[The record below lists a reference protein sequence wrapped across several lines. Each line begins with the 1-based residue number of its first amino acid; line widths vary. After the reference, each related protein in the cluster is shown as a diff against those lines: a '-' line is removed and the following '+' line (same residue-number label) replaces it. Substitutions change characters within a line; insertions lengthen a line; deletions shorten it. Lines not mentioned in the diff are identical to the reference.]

1 MRNLNTVIDQILEIA
16 PELENEFKSLKESVA
31 FAAPEA
37 MTMWW
42 NFAAE
47 ILEDKTISHP
57 RVEEIIAIF
66 NDQ

>member
-37 MTMWW
+37 MTM
-42 NFAAE
+42 
-47 ILEDKTISHP
+47 
-57 RVEEIIAIF
+57 
-66 NDQ
+66 